1 MSVFNF
7 RESFFY
13 EDLNLIKKKKNK
25 SPLLSRGSRMR
36 SEYSKDR
43 QEVLVLQKRS
53 ITKEENEALT

>member
-1 MSVFNF
+1 
-7 RESFFY
+7 
-13 EDLNLIKKKKNK
+13 
-25 SPLLSRGSRMR
+25 MR